1 MMTSV
6 NLSWFN
12 VYLSSILHVIIVCIV
27 EYVLE

>member
-6 NLSWFN
+6 NLSWCS
-12 VYLSSILHVIIVCIV
+12 VYLSSILHAIIVCIM